1 MSVKY
6 DQGADNCS
14 TLRQILS
21 MNKRE
26 YRGKTKGKIKVS
38 KGNLVLTG
46 PSFAISVY
54 VGIDLIN
61 LHDGSQEE
69 EDDDEEDNVGEIFC
83 NTCTC
88 DFTDYNSA
96 IVETVI
102 TWYGPAEVTYVVLT
116 NAFQ

>member
-1 MSVKY
+1 MLKPLLIGLCFLSK
-6 DQGADNCS
+6 QGS
-14 TLRQILS
+14 
-21 MNKRE
+21 
-26 YRGKTKGKIKVS
+26 
-38 KGNLVLTG
+38 LVITG

-88 DFTDYNSA
+88 DFTDYNRA

-102 TWYGPAEVTYVVLT
+102 TRYGPAEVTYVVLT

>member
-1 MSVKY
+1 MERPMELIHSFSFSELAMKY
-6 DQGADNCS
+6 MVSAGVES
-14 TLRQILS
+14 
-21 MNKRE
+21 
-26 YRGKTKGKIKVS
+26 S
-38 KGNLVLTG
+38 KGSLVITG

-69 EDDDEEDNVGEIFC
+69 DDDAEDNVGGIFC

-88 DFTDYNSA
+88 DFTDYNRA

-102 TWYGPAEVTYVVLT
+102 TRYGPAEVTYVVLT

>member
-1 MSVKY
+1 MLKPLLI
-6 DQGADNCS
+6 GLCF
-14 TLRQILS
+14 LS
-21 MNKRE
+21 KQ
-26 YRGKTKGKIKVS
+26 
-38 KGNLVLTG
+38 GNLVLTG

>member
-38 KGNLVLTG
+38 KVKLW
-46 PSFAISVY
+46 SK
-54 VGIDLIN
+54 
-61 LHDGSQEE
+61 
-69 EDDDEEDNVGEIFC
+69 
-83 NTCTC
+83 
-88 DFTDYNSA
+88 
-96 IVETVI
+96 
-102 TWYGPAEVTYVVLT
+102 
-116 NAFQ
+116 